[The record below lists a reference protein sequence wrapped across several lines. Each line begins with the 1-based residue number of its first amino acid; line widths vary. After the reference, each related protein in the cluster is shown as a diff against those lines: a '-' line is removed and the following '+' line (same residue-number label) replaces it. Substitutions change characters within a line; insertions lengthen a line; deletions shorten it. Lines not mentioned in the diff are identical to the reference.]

1 MDSTIIA
8 IPAAEA
14 QVSGP
19 PSKEKKKLKL
29 SMSPI
34 VSFIKEKR
42 SSKQDMR
49 KLIHSVKVGIALVLV
64 SFLYLLNPL
73 YKQVGENAMWAIMT
87 VVVVFE
93 FFAGLLLCIINISH
107 LSATSICIYFLFVGC
122 N

>member
-1 MDSTIIA
+1 MIA
-8 IPAAEA
+8 IPVAEA
-14 QVSGP
+14 QVSAP
-19 PSKEKKKLKL
+19 PSKEKKKFKL

-34 VSFIKEKR
+34 VSFVKEKT

-73 YKQVGENAMWAIMT
+73 YNRVGDNAMWAIMT

-93 FFAGLLLCIINISH
+93 FFAGLLPYLHS
-107 LSATSICIYFLFVGC
+107 
-122 N
+122 